1 MKSFNILLSYK
12 DKDIG
17 RFQICISV
25 PKTNKLKQAD
35 HKPNG
40 LRQLTVY
47 ALVPQA
53 GMPLIKTTSF
63 S

>member
-1 MKSFNILLSYK
+1 MKTKILADFKSALVYLS
-12 DKDIG
+12 
-17 RFQICISV
+17 

-40 LRQLTVY
+40 LRQLTVH